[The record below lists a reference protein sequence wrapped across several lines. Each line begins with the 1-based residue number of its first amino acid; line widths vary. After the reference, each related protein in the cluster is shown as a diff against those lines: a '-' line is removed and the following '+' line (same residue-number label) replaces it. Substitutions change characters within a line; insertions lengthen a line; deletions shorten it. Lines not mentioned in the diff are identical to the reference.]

1 MKALHRYSLLI
12 LAFVCSGLVAGAAG
26 PVRLKTVVIDP
37 GHGGHDPGCVS
48 RDETATTEKAVTL
61 DIATRLR
68 DKICAQYPGEV
79 NAILT
84 RDDDTYVTLSGRADA
99 ANAAGAD
106 LFISIH
112 INSTAGGPKA
122 NGYSVH
128 CLGQSSRQGN
138 DLFSKNLELCQRENS
153 VIKLEEDYETKYQ
166 GFDPSDPQSY
176 IFFSLLQN
184 SNLNMSLAFAE
195 DVAEAMKS
203 GPVKHNRGVSQ
214 DPFWVL
220 WRTTMPSVLIEC
232 AFITNPGDLATLR
245 SEEGRDQIAQCIFNA
260 FVTYKN
266 RYEGSTAGNEKPKPA
281 VTEETPAPAVS
292 DGSPAKPEVSQE
304 AAPATE
310 PAVLYGTQVIATPKT
325 LASDDLFFKGYKPTA
340 VPGEKLIRYVIGT
353 SGNLEEARKNH
364 EEIVKKFADSFLV
377 KIEDGIIT
385 RIR

>member
-1 MKALHRYSLLI
+1 MKALLRYSVLIFFLGWNALL
-12 LAFVCSGLVAGAAG
+12 AGAAG

-48 RDETATTEKAVTL
+48 RDETATTEKSVTL

-68 DKICAQYPGEV
+68 DKILAQYPEEV
-79 NAILT
+79 NVILT

-99 ANAAGAD
+99 ANNANAD

-122 NGYSVH
+122 SGYSVH
-128 CLGQSSRQGN
+128 CLGQSSKQGN

-166 GFDPSDPQSY
+166 GFDPTDPQSY

-195 DVAEAMKS
+195 DVAEAMKA

-245 SEEGRDQIAQCIFNA
+245 SEEGRDGIAQCILNA

-266 RYEGSTAGNEKPKPA
+266 RYEGSTSGNEKPKPPVQEVKPDTTHLA
-281 VTEETPAPAVS
+281 KPDTLQA
-292 DGSPAKPEVSQE
+292 AKPEV
-304 AAPATE
+304 T
-310 PAVLYGTQVIATPKT
+310 PAVLYGTQVIATPKA
-325 LASDDLFFKGYKPTA
+325 LAADDAFFRGYTP
-340 VPGEKLIRYVIGT
+340 VVIPGEKLSRYVIGT
-353 SGNLEEARKNH
+353 SESLEDARKKN
-364 EEIVKKFADSFLV
+364 EEIRKFFTDSFMV
-377 KIEDGIIT
+377 RIEGNST
-385 RIR
+385 ERIR

>member
-203 GPVKHNRGVSQ
+203 GPIKHNRGVSQ

-266 RYEGSTAGNEKPKPA
+266 RYEGSTAGNEKPEPA
-281 VTEETPAPAVS
+281 VKEETPAP
-292 DGSPAKPEVSQE
+292 
-304 AAPATE
+304 E

-353 SGNLEEARKNH
+353 SGDLGEARKNY
-364 EEIVKKFADSFLV
+364 EEIVKKFPDSFLV
-377 KIEDGIIT
+377 KIEGGIIT